1 MEKDLLEKEA
11 AAMEGG
17 LEEEGRET
25 DFMVVKLSRPYRFEG
40 KEITEVDLNGLEDLT
55 GADMISIGR
64 MMRKRGNTDA
74 SPEVTMEF
82 SFFAAM
88 QATGMPLE
96 FFYGLS
102 MKDSMR
108 IKTRVNYFLMY

>member
-11 AAMEGG
+11 AVM
-17 LEEEGRET
+17 EEGREEE
-25 DFMVVKLSRPYRFEG
+25 FMVVKLSKPYRFEG
-40 KEITEVDLNGLEDLT
+40 KEVTEVDLNGLEDLT